1 MEGEGQ
7 GPKPHCMRWIW
18 SSSASLASL
27 RLLSS
32 SMTPCTSC
40 KIICNDAI
48 THTTATPTALHALCQ
63 AAVPMLLA
71 TNLKSQSSRMR
82 LQSSAALRRADVV
95 TTKTS
100 VLSDMVIACHC
111 CMPLPARCAV
121 SQGAT
126 NGEHRLP
133 LLPATT

>member
-32 SMTPCTSC
+32 SMTPCRSC

-48 THTTATPTALHALCQ
+48 VHTTATPTAGHALSK
-63 AAVPMLLA
+63 AAVPMLLHIKLKRESSCRRIEFTAFRKADAA
-71 TNLKSQSSRMR
+71 TIKNNVQSNRN
-82 LQSSAALRRADVV
+82 
-95 TTKTS
+95 
-100 VLSDMVIACHC
+100 IACQC
-111 CMPLPARCAV
+111 WMPVADRTAV
-121 SQGAT
+121 SQAATKFEVPLLAAT
-126 NGEHRLP
+126 N
-133 LLPATT
+133 